1 MQNRLSILHQWAPAP
16 FSLPNARALESRAPP
31 KWCKRPKLA
40 KPAAS
45 PPDRHSGTQTTC
57 ALHDVGGLRTQRL
70 PSEADDEKYGLLVS
84 SDAAVQAG
92 MLGAVFASQRLRM
105 FSAAIVQHCMGQEFL
120 QRATSPSQAHNE
132 LQEPQTHAKT
142 AVDEATSQATA
153 ASPTLQ
159 HAQMRTSTSATAA
172 AESLPAS
179 SSQLNDVLARQPGSE
194 TCSASPP
201 ACSAAAALTAEG
213 RQQAQ
218 HSVSM
223 LKETV
228 DRLGSTLQ
236 NAQAALQH
244 FQALLDGE
252 PQLAGQIG
260 NEQIKTRA
268 ASQVLWA
275 KRRELS
281 GLIKEL
287 DSRLHGSNASSA
299 SVPDAD
305 TRGLSELTSAAEACA
320 AETEAFLHVAE
331 FTIKEARG
339 RVLYRQPWPQSR
351 PGGA

>member
-1 MQNRLSILHQWAPAP
+1 MDATNEHEFIL
-16 FSLPNARALESRAPP
+16 LPTLM
-31 KWCKRPKLA
+31 C
-40 KPAAS
+40 
-45 PPDRHSGTQTTC
+45 RHSGTQTTC

-70 PSEADDEKYGLLVS
+70 PSEVDDEKYGLLVS

-236 NAQAALQH
+236 NAQVQCHAKAGIPKTGLRDGTKAARMH
-244 FQALLDGE
+244 
-252 PQLAGQIG
+252 
-260 NEQIKTRA
+260 
-268 ASQVLWA
+268 
-275 KRRELS
+275 
-281 GLIKEL
+281 
-287 DSRLHGSNASSA
+287 
-299 SVPDAD
+299 
-305 TRGLSELTSAAEACA
+305 C
-320 AETEAFLHVAE
+320 
-331 FTIKEARG
+331 TIDRYA
-339 RVLYRQPWPQSR
+339 
-351 PGGA
+351 